1 MCLVS
6 LPFPLLSILQ
16 CDELDKLIA
25 IDRESAAFEKEML
38 DIMDGK
44 EKRDAQ
50 AVEKKMNSQVERLK
64 KKKLEKGCA

>member
-1 MCLVS
+1 M
-6 LPFPLLSILQ
+6 LSQ

-44 EKRDAQ
+44 EKKDAQ
-50 AVEKKMNSQVERLK
+50 AVEKKMQVQVEKLK
-64 KKKLEKGCA
+64 KKKQEKGCA